1 MITVRPTLQSS
12 QCYHYHQ
19 YKTIVILC
27 IALLS
32 YSNALIS
39 QQCLGTD
46 TIRRLQST
54 TTLTPSVYQEDVT
67 KTTTTSELPPVL
79 KEIVDERR
87 EYELNLGKAMDTLR
101 KDYPELL
108 RRKPDYSIYHEYI
121 KVTDPSGVQ
130 TNGLSNYKNSI
141 RFLQS
146 LIGIL
151 YNMDRSRIQNRMI
164 YDFSRSSIRVTWN
177 AVLVPKV
184 VGNERNSLYVDG
196 VSVYNLNGKGEII
209 EHRFE
214 KLMINNNPVVP
225 PYNVFLSMTEGLM
238 SNPNDGLIPVG
249 LGA

>member
-1 MITVRPTLQSS
+1 MG
-12 QCYHYHQ
+12 
-19 YKTIVILC
+19 
-27 IALLS
+27 
-32 YSNALIS
+32 
-39 QQCLGTD
+39 GTD

-87 EYELNLGKAMDTLR
+87 EYHLNLGKAMDTLR

-108 RRKPDYSIYHEYI
+108 RRKPDYSIFHENI

-130 TNGLSNYKNSI
+130 TIGLSNYKSSI

-146 LIGIL
+146 LVGIL
-151 YNMDRSRIQNRMI
+151 YNMDRSRIQSRMI
-164 YDFSRSSIRVTWN
+164 YDSTRSSIRVSWN
-177 AVLVPKV
+177 VVLMPKV
-184 VGNERNSLYVDG
+184 VGNARNSLYVDG

-214 KLMINNNPVVP
+214 KLLINNNPVVP
-225 PYNVFLSMTEGLM
+225 PYNVFVSLTQGLM
-238 SNPNDGLIPVG
+238 TNPNDGLIPVG
-249 LGA
+249 IGA